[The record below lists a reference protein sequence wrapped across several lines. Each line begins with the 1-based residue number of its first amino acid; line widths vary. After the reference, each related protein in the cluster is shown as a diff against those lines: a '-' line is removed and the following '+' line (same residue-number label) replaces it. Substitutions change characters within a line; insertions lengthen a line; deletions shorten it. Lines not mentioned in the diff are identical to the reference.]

1 MRKIIDINN
10 DWYYKAQYENGLEN
24 LNSLN
29 GFEKVNL
36 PHTNVELP
44 YNYFNEKDYQTISC
58 YKYPFSI
65 SGEYKDKI
73 IYAHFEGV
81 MAYAHVYLNGCF
93 VGEHKG
99 GYTPFDI
106 RIDEALNCS
115 SNKNML
121 TVVVDSTERDD
132 IPPFGGQIDYLTYG
146 GIYREVSLCIYDDIF
161 IDNVK
166 IETNKVLEDEKSI
179 NLNAYIKNINSQT
192 GDAEFKVKINEKC
205 GKEIYSSTFNEK
217 VEANRDLYN
226 FSIDGLKDIKLWDI
240 DNPNL
245 YEITVSININ
255 GRSDEYADVF
265 GFRKAEF
272 TPKGFYL
279 NGKKLKLIGLN
290 RHQSFPYVGYA
301 MPKRVQEKDA
311 EILKKDLH
319 LNLVRTSH
327 YPQSKHFINKCDE
340 LGLLVFEE
348 IPGWQHIGNDEWKE
362 VAKENEREMIK
373 RDWNHPSVILWGVRI
388 NESEDDDAFYLD
400 TNKIAHNL
408 DSTRQTGGVRYI
420 TNSHFL
426 EDVYTFNDFNYDG
439 VKKPLRKQEEVTG
452 LDHKVPY
459 LVTEFC
465 GHMYP
470 TKRFDQEERQMEYA
484 LRHLEIQ
491 NASYLDESISG
502 AIGWCAFDYNTHKDF
517 GSGDRICYH
526 GVMDMFRIHKFASY
540 VYKSQVSPEVEP
552 VLQPV
557 TFWARGERSIGW
569 MLPLVIFTNCDY
581 IEFIYGD
588 DGDDMLAKKV
598 YPAREKYKGIPYPPV
613 IIDYSVITPEEVS
626 SWGMVWKDAAIKGY
640 YKGKQIIER
649 KFSKNPVP
657 SELYVEADDLILS
670 SRNKDAT
677 RIVVKILDQC
687 GNLLP
692 FIDDIIKI
700 EVNGPARL
708 QGPKE
713 VAVKGGAVAFWIET
727 INEKGNVDITVKS
740 QVLGQKSVQI
750 EVR

>member
-1 MRKIIDINN
+1 MRKIININN
-10 DWYYKAQYENGLEN
+10 DWYYKTQYENGLEN

-44 YNYFNEKDYQTISC
+44 YNYFNEEDYQIISC

-81 MAYAHVYLNGCF
+81 MAYAHVYLNGYF

-106 RIDEALNCS
+106 RIDKALNYN
-115 SNKNML
+115 SNRNML

-161 IDNVK
+161 IDNIK

-179 NLNAYIKNINSQT
+179 NLNAYIKNINLQT
-192 GDAEFKVKINEKC
+192 GDAEFKIKINEKC

-217 VEANRDLYN
+217 VEENKDLYN
-226 FSIDGLKDIKLWDI
+226 FNIEGLKNIKLWDI

-255 GRSDEYADVF
+255 GCSDEYVDVF

-301 MPKRVQEKDA
+301 MPKRAQEKDA
-311 EILKKDLH
+311 EILKNDLH

-373 RDWNHPSVILWGVRI
+373 RDWNHPSIILWGVRI

-439 VKKPLRKQEEVTG
+439 IKKPLREQGEATG

-459 LVTEFC
+459 MVTEFC

-470 TKRFDQEERQMEYA
+470 TKRFDQEERQMEHA
-484 LRHLEIQ
+484 LRHLEVQ

-540 VYKSQVSPEVEP
+540 MYKSQVSPEIEP

-557 TFWARGERSIGW
+557 TFWARGERSIGG
-569 MLPLVIFTNCDY
+569 MFPLVIFTNCDY

-588 DGDDMLAKKV
+588 DDDMLAKKV

-613 IIDYSVITPEEVS
+613 IIDYSVITPEEAG
-626 SWGMVWKDAAIKGY
+626 SWGMVWKDAVIKGY

-657 SELYVEADDLILS
+657 SELYVKADDLILS

-687 GNLLP
+687 GNILP

-700 EVNGPARL
+700 KVNGPARL

-740 QVLGQKSVQI
+740 QALGQKSVKM
-750 EVR
+750 EVK